1 MKQSLLFLVIKWQ
14 QTAPTCKTFSCQQE
28 FPERSN
34 DMIHYSLSTGLS
46 LCLVGQKYHKFL
58 EEAGEFDEGH
68 VSKGKTVAKSIG
80 EFPAPLQ
87 LCWQFLATFLPGST
101 HLNTQ
106 CFTWVFGGYTP
117 SRSEFR
123 LGWDGIGILNP
134 IPRMGLDS
142 YYLISLSL

>member
-1 MKQSLLFLVIKWQ
+1 MKQSHTISTVFVIKWQ
-14 QTAPTCKTFSCQQE
+14 QTAPTCKTFSCRQE

-101 HLNTQ
+101 PN
-106 CFTWVFGGYTP
+106 V
-117 SRSEFR
+117 SDEFSGAIR
-123 LGWDGIGILNP
+123 LRDQNSDSDG
-134 IPRMGLDS
+134 MGLEFWILFREWVWILIIW
-142 YYLISLSL
+142 YL